1 MCTNDQISVYL
12 FSRNEPVCSLPQ
24 QSARTSPIPGNV
36 MFRAFCVASLCVDDP
51 ERWWA
56 ICGPSVGHRV
66 QIWETSGFSGS
77 WWTHFGLAKFE
88 FVGAK
93 LLKSGQ
99 LKCTLSGIF
108 NRPEPLCTLP
118 KGKLRVAEKRKNYK
132 VRY

>member
-66 QIWETSGFSGS
+66 QIWDPR
-77 WWTHFGLAKFE
+77 
-88 FVGAK
+88 FVGFHTQISHAVQK